1 MDRSLRD
8 RSAPGA
14 IEQLGVKRVHP
25 VGTIS
30 MRSSR

>member
-8 RSAPGA
+8 PGA

-25 VGTIS
+25 VGTIP